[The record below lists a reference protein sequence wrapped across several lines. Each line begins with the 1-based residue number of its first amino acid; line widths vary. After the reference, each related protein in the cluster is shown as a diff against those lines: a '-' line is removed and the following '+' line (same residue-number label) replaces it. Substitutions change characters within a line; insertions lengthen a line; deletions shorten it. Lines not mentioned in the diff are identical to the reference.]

1 MYDFGSPGKAF
12 LLDEKSLE
20 FYLESLENKK
30 NVIFRFA
37 KGAGGLKQIQKISDI
52 QEKELLKKCYN
63 RKVA

>member
-30 NVIFRFA
+30 NAIFRFA